1 MLIDEGYKVIRI
13 RQEPLKRIYENDI
26 ISSLPYN
33 GKEAVDNILKRIME
47 LYDLDSKARNKIEIY
62 LKKDSLQNEKG
73 LDRYID
79 QILTEKAER
88 SI

>member
-1 MLIDEGYKVIRI
+1 MVKTSHCNLLHQNYYTTLLGYY
-13 RQEPLKRIYENDI
+13 LLYT
-26 ISSLPYN
+26 YN
-33 GKEAVDNILKRIME
+33 GKQITDNIMKRILE
-47 LYDLDSKARNKIEIY
+47 LYDLDSKTTNKIEIY
-62 LKKDSLQNEKG
+62 LEKDSLQNEKG